1 MPPKKTVNGQ
11 AEGVDSTAAGAVTA
25 LVSPPNF
32 YLFQRLLNN
41 IQSNV
46 MSMRFERVP
55 GMPHCWLQST
65 TRQY

>member
-25 LVSPPNF
+25 LVSPPNVQ
-32 YLFQRLLNN
+32 LFPRLLNN

-46 MSMRFERVP
+46 MSFKRVHE
-55 GMPHCWLQST
+55 MPYYWLRST
-65 TRQY
+65 RTRQY